1 MKNNNK
7 LKKIFLLLSLLFI
20 YILVFFISYATSVT
34 SDLSNSVFRL
44 HVIANSNSEEDQNL
58 KYLVRDALLK
68 YMSSISENINTKE
81 EAMLV
86 AQNNIEKFQEIAENV
101 IIENGYN
108 YSVCVEIGN
117 YSFPT
122 KKYGDISLPA
132 GLYDALRV
140 KIGDASGENW
150 WCVMFPS
157 LCFVNVS
164 NGYVP
169 EVSKQNLQDSL
180 LPEEYNLISSNNINF
195 KIKFKLIELF
205 EKANITTAKK

>member
-122 KKYGDISLPA
+122 KNTEIL
-132 GLYDALRV
+132 V
-140 KIGDASGENW
+140 
-150 WCVMFPS
+150 F
-157 LCFVNVS
+157 
-164 NGYVP
+164 
-169 EVSKQNLQDSL
+169 L
-180 LPEEYNLISSNNINF
+180 LDYMML
-195 KIKFKLIELF
+195 
-205 EKANITTAKK
+205 

>member
-169 EVSKQNLQDSL
+169 EISKQNLQDSL

>member
-1 MKNNNK
+1 MKNNSK
-7 LKKIFLLLSLLFI
+7 FKKILLLVSLLFI
-20 YILVFFISYATSVT
+20 YILIFFISYATTVT

-58 KYLVRDALLK
+58 KYLVRDSLLN
-68 YMSSISENINTKE
+68 YMSSICENISTKE
-81 EAMLV
+81 EAMEL
-86 AQNNIEKFQEIAENV
+86 AKNNIQKFQEIAESV
-101 IIENGYN
+101 IIENGYD
-108 YSVCVEIGN
+108 YSVCVEVGN

-140 KIGDASGENW
+140 KIGSASGENW

-157 LCFVNVS
+157 LCFVDVS

-169 EVSKQNLQDSL
+169 AVSKQNLQDSL
-180 LPEEYNLISSNNINF
+180 LPEEYNLISSNNMNF

>member
-140 KIGDASGENW
+140 KIGNASGENW

-157 LCFVNVS
+157 LCFVDVS

>member
-157 LCFVNVS
+157 LCFVDVS

>member
-140 KIGDASGENW
+140 KIGNASGENW

-157 LCFVNVS
+157 LCFVDVS

-169 EVSKQNLQDSL
+169 EISKQNLQDSL

>member
-7 LKKIFLLLSLLFI
+7 LKRVFLLVSLLFI
-20 YILVFFISYATSVT
+20 YILVFFISYATTVT

-44 HVIANSNSEEDQNL
+44 HVIANSNSAEDQNL

-68 YMSSISENINTKE
+68 YMSSICRNVNTKE
-81 EAMLV
+81 EAMEI
-86 AQNNIEKFQEIAENV
+86 AKNNIKKFQEIAETV

-132 GLYDALRV
+132 GIYDALRV
-140 KIGDASGENW
+140 KIGNASGENW

-157 LCFVNVS
+157 LCFVDVS
-164 NGYVP
+164 SGYVP
-169 EVSKQNLQDSL
+169 EVSKQNLQENL